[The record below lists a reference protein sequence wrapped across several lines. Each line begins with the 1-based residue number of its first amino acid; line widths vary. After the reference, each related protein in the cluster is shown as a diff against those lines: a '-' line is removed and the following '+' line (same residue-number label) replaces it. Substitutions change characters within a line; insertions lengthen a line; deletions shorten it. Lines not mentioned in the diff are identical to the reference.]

1 MARFSAAPFSA
12 AVCSVY
18 TRCAPNSRYNGEGV
32 MSGVAR
38 QREQHADAD
47 QVEMAIGMLRHR
59 VAVIG
64 GESLHA
70 RRADHVPMTVGEHHP
85 ELFFGER
92 PRSGRSAAL
101 PCR

>member
-1 MARFSAAPFSA
+1 
-12 AVCSVY
+12 
-18 TRCAPNSRYNGEGV
+18 

-47 QVEMAIGMLRHR
+47 QVEMAIGMVRHR

-70 RRADHVPMTVGEHHP
+70 RRADLVPMTVGEYHP

-92 PRSGRSAAL
+92 PRQQARHRIGADDQRTARIGLGHLEPIGERPCSGRSAAL